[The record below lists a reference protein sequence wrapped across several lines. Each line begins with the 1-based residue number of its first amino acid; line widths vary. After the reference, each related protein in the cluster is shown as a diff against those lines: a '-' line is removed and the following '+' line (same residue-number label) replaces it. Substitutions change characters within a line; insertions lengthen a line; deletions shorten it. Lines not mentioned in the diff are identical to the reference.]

1 MVAILLAEGFEEI
14 EALVP
19 ADLLRRAGIDVN
31 LVGVDGR
38 TVTGGHGITVQAD
51 VTLQGIRAE
60 ELEMLVLPGGGT
72 GVRNL
77 QANLNVLTLIQK
89 AEQGGIWVAAI
100 CAAPIILAHLGLL
113 DRRQGVCYPGLA
125 DEMGSTV
132 LHPSK
137 LVVVDGRMITA
148 QAAGSAY
155 EFGLALIS
163 VLAGESRAEE
173 VCHAIHYSRAES

>member
-1 MVAILLAEGFEEI
+1 
-14 EALVP
+14 
-19 ADLLRRAGIDVN
+19 
-31 LVGVDGR
+31 
-38 TVTGGHGITVQAD
+38 
-51 VTLQGIRAE
+51 
-60 ELEMLVLPGGGT
+60 
-72 GVRNL
+72 
-77 QANLNVLTLIQK
+77 
-89 AEQGGIWVAAI
+89 
-100 CAAPIILAHLGLL
+100 L